1 MANAGTGN
9 GIRTRRA
16 VASVEYVL
24 VLAVMLPLIAL
35 ILWIGPRIM
44 NLVYEIMHVMV
55 NWPFL

>member
-1 MANAGTGN
+1 M
-9 GIRTRRA
+9 
-16 VASVEYVL
+16 

-44 NLVYEIMHVMV
+44 NLVYEITHVMV